1 MIKPDLSTA
10 SLHVINSSRIT
21 PHDFKYVMF
30 SEYSICED
38 ALVCCYSDYNDVRN
52 QVQTGV
58 YTELTTTA
66 RSVNDTLL
74 GGPEAEMLLP
84 DIGCEYA
91 LFSCPASGRFLRV
104 DSDNVAVLDF
114 F

>member
-1 MIKPDLSTA
+1 
-10 SLHVINSSRIT
+10 
-21 PHDFKYVMF
+21 MF

-38 ALVCCYSDYNDVRN
+38 ALVCCYSDYNNVRD

-84 DIGCEYA
+84 DIGREYT